1 MWNRKHPIAP
11 GFDWRLKVALDRITP
26 PTVMPRYAMARRA
39 LPPMRPARARRP
51 WRLAPI
57 ALAGAATVLL
67 ALSATAATGSANP
80 VVWSQRAASTIESVG
95 HTSEASPSAAPSPE
109 RSPVTARS
117 VPVAAPTHAPVHKAA
132 PKPAPT
138 QHPEETETPRP
149 TPTDD
154 RFGSNSSSSS
164 PRPSPTADDHQG

>member
-26 PTVMPRYAMARRA
+26 PAVMPRYAMAR
-39 LPPMRPARARRP
+39 PKFRP

-57 ALAGAATVLL
+57 ALAGAATILL

-80 VVWSQRAASTIESVG
+80 VVWSQRAASTIEAVG
-95 HTSEASPSAAPSPE
+95 HAPEAAPNPAPSPQQ
-109 RSPVTARS
+109 SPVTARS
-117 VPVAAPTHAPVHKAA
+117 APVVAPTHAPVHKAT

-138 QHPEETETPRP
+138 HRPEQTQTPRP

-154 RFGSNSSSSS
+154 RFGSNSSVSS
-164 PRPSPTADDHQG
+164 PRPSPTPDEHQG

>member
-11 GFDWRLKVALDRITP
+11 GFDWRLKVALDRIKP
-26 PTVMPRYAMARRA
+26 PSVMPRYAMARTA
-39 LPPMRPARARRP
+39 FTP

-80 VVWSQRAASTIESVG
+80 VVWSQRAASTIEAVG
-95 HTSEASPSAAPSPE
+95 HAPETSPSPAPSPE
-109 RSPVTARS
+109 RSPNTVRS
-117 VPVAAPTHAPVHKAA
+117 APAAAPTHAPESKAA
-132 PKPAPT
+132 PKPAT
-138 QHPEETETPRP
+138 TDHPKESPRQ

-154 RFGSNSSSSS
+154 HSDQSSSKPS
-164 PRPSPTADDHQG
+164 PKPSPTPDDH